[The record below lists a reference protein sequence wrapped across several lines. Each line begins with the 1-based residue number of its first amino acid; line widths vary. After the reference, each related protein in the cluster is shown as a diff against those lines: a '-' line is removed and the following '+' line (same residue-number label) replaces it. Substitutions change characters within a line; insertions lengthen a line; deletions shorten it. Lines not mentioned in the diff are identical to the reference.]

1 MLDLQTLDYNYF
13 WFERPKAVMQE
24 LKNYF
29 DKVEDI
35 TGFGDST
42 PALVVNDIY
51 YVFLPT
57 SLKDNNDNIEYNKYT
72 VMRETKENL
81 ENYSFSNEYKR
92 FDSLDEVID
101 FIDTMIKEDRPVKTK
116 DVVHRMA
123 MIIDDLKEIKSKL
136 MSEFPNGFS
145 DDLHTHF
152 ANIEIACDLNSEECM
167 LWKLY
172 DSSNTIDLRK

>member
-13 WFERPKAVMQE
+13 WFERPKAVVHE

-35 TGFGDST
+35 TGLGEST
-42 PALVVNDIY
+42 PVLAVNDIY
-51 YVFLPT
+51 HVFLPT

-72 VMRETKENL
+72 VMRET
-81 ENYSFSNEYKR
+81 NEYSR
-92 FDSLDEVID
+92 FDSLDDVID

-123 MIIDDLKEIKSKL
+123 MIIDDLREIKSKL
-136 MSEFPNGFS
+136 ISEFPNGFT

-152 ANIEIACDLNSEECM
+152 LNIEIACDLNSEECM

-172 DSSNTIDLRK
+172 GSANTIDLRK